1 MALAES
7 MTLPPPTAEDE
18 VNALF
23 FAQVDALIDEGQMR
37 IGDDAAELDVR
48 DTRRIEGRFDLIE
61 QAAAAR
67 ALAAEMNQNLFAALR
82 ADEIADLPLGVT
94 AEIDVGGRVKFKIA
108 HG

>member
-1 MALAES
+1 
-7 MTLPPPTAEDE
+7 
-18 VNALF
+18 
-23 FAQVDALIDEGQMR
+23 MR
-37 IGDDAAELDVR
+37 IGDDAAELDVG
-48 DTRRIEGRFDLIE
+48 DARRIEGRFDLIE

-82 ADEIADLPLGVT
+82 ADKVADLPLGIA